1 MIGPAG
7 FMKAPNTGES
17 RPTTP
22 EPEGLGKWCGWCGRD
37 IRRKKNKVWRA
48 GGTACF
54 CDQEC
59 HDECESIDRHAE

>member
-22 EPEGLGKWCGWCGRD
+22 EPEGLGKWCGWCGR
-37 IRRKKNKVWRA
+37 A